1 MDELQT
7 SDELTFIPESIE
19 PICLDVIEAILKD
32 KTYNDT
38 LVQGWIDEIC
48 SRITKELIQT
58 NKPFK
63 YAGTSSSPRSALLVL
78 NTSESTNLTLA
89 SAVFSIVTCTVMQKN
104 GAGLHVG
111 YSCFWD
117 TSNDNTVV
125 ARWPSE
131 RRKDPNARVVCI
143 VTVFGIAY

>member
-38 LVQGWIDEIC
+38 LVQCWIDEIC

-63 YAGTSSSPRSALLVL
+63 YAGTFSYLAVAPLVF
-78 NTSESTNLTLA
+78 NTFGS
-89 SAVFSIVTCTVMQKN
+89 
-104 GAGLHVG
+104 LHL
-111 YSCFWD
+111 SD
-117 TSNDNTVV
+117 S
-125 ARWPSE
+125 
-131 RRKDPNARVVCI
+131 
-143 VTVFGIAY
+143 

>member
-63 YAGTSSSPRSALLVL
+63 YAGTFSYLTVALLVF
-78 NTSESTNLTLA
+78 NTFES
-89 SAVFSIVTCTVMQKN
+89 
-104 GAGLHVG
+104 LHI
-111 YSCFWD
+111 S
-117 TSNDNTVV
+117 V
-125 ARWPSE
+125 A
-131 RRKDPNARVVCI
+131 
-143 VTVFGIAY
+143 

>member
-19 PICLDVIEAILKD
+19 PVCLDVIEAILKD

-63 YAGTSSSPRSALLVL
+63 YAGTSSPLLSSSL
-78 NTSESTNLTLA
+78 TIIRFSSIQQAWDLTFTSRLT
-89 SAVFSIVTCTVMQKN
+89 
-104 GAGLHVG
+104 
-111 YSCFWD
+111 
-117 TSNDNTVV
+117 
-125 ARWPSE
+125 
-131 RRKDPNARVVCI
+131 
-143 VTVFGIAY
+143 

>member
-63 YAGTSSSPRSALLVL
+63 YAGTFSYLTVALLVF
-78 NTSESTNLTLA
+78 NTFESLLL
-89 SAVFSIVTCTVMQKN
+89 S
-104 GAGLHVG
+104 
-111 YSCFWD
+111 
-117 TSNDNTVV
+117 V
-125 ARWPSE
+125 A
-131 RRKDPNARVVCI
+131 
-143 VTVFGIAY
+143 

>member
-48 SRITKELIQT
+48 SRIAKELIQT

-63 YAGTSSSPRSALLVL
+63 YAGTFSYLTVALLVF
-78 NTSESTNLTLA
+78 NTFES
-89 SAVFSIVTCTVMQKN
+89 
-104 GAGLHVG
+104 LHL
-111 YSCFWD
+111 S
-117 TSNDNTVV
+117 V
-125 ARWPSE
+125 A
-131 RRKDPNARVVCI
+131 
-143 VTVFGIAY
+143 

>member
-7 SDELTFIPESIE
+7 SDELTFIPESVE

-63 YAGTSSSPRSALLVL
+63 YAGTFSYLTVALLVF
-78 NTSESTNLTLA
+78 NTFESLQL
-89 SAVFSIVTCTVMQKN
+89 SAT
-104 GAGLHVG
+104 
-111 YSCFWD
+111 
-117 TSNDNTVV
+117 
-125 ARWPSE
+125 
-131 RRKDPNARVVCI
+131 
-143 VTVFGIAY
+143 

>member
-32 KTYNDT
+32 KTYKDT

-63 YAGTSSSPRSALLVL
+63 YAGTFSYLTFAQLVFNTFESLHLSA
-78 NTSESTNLTLA
+78 A
-89 SAVFSIVTCTVMQKN
+89 
-104 GAGLHVG
+104 
-111 YSCFWD
+111 
-117 TSNDNTVV
+117 
-125 ARWPSE
+125 
-131 RRKDPNARVVCI
+131 
-143 VTVFGIAY
+143 

>member
-63 YAGTSSSPRSALLVL
+63 YAGTLSYLTVALLVF
-78 NTSESTNLTLA
+78 NTFESLLL
-89 SAVFSIVTCTVMQKN
+89 S
-104 GAGLHVG
+104 
-111 YSCFWD
+111 
-117 TSNDNTVV
+117 V
-125 ARWPSE
+125 A
-131 RRKDPNARVVCI
+131 
-143 VTVFGIAY
+143 

>member
-7 SDELTFIPESIE
+7 SDELTFIPESVE

-63 YAGTSSSPRSALLVL
+63 YAGTFSYLTVALLIF
-78 NTSESTNLTLA
+78 NTFESLHL
-89 SAVFSIVTCTVMQKN
+89 SAT
-104 GAGLHVG
+104 
-111 YSCFWD
+111 
-117 TSNDNTVV
+117 
-125 ARWPSE
+125 
-131 RRKDPNARVVCI
+131 
-143 VTVFGIAY
+143 

>member
-7 SDELTFIPESIE
+7 SDELTFIPESVE

-63 YAGTSSSPRSALLVL
+63 YAGKFSYLTVALLVF
-78 NTSESTNLTLA
+78 NTFGS
-89 SAVFSIVTCTVMQKN
+89 
-104 GAGLHVG
+104 LH
-111 YSCFWD
+111 SSD
-117 TSNDNTVV
+117 S
-125 ARWPSE
+125 
-131 RRKDPNARVVCI
+131 
-143 VTVFGIAY
+143 